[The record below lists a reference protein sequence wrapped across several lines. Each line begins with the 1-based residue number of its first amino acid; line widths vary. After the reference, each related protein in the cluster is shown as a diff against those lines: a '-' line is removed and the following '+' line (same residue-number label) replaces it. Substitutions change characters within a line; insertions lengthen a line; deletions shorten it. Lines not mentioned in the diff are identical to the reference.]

1 MTVAYHPRATAPR
14 WAARTP
20 PVTFASQTR
29 RRHCHQARLQIPVR
43 PATTPCSRKAIVASC
58 PVACTASAPSARTMD
73 RVRCR
78 RTHPRC
84 HHRRDCHRR
93 RHHHRHHRH
102 RRHHHHRH
110 RRHRRHRRHLR
121 SRVLDHPRCRLH
133 FQNHRQNGSGMQV
146 QGSRERPPW
155 PSCAA
160 FAADADSRRP
170 ASSRGCECVILCCF
184 LMWLIRFTTRH
195 STAAMQAS
203 ARILA
208 MQWLPSSPLPS

>member
-1 MTVAYHPRATAPR
+1 MTVAYPPRATVPR

-29 RRHCHQARLQIPVR
+29 HRLCHQARLQIPVR
-43 PATTPCSRKAIVASC
+43 PATSPCSKKAIVASC
-58 PVACTASAPSARTMD
+58 PVACTVSAPSARTMD

-78 RTHPRC
+78 RTHPNC
-84 HHRRDCHRR
+84 LHHRHCHRR
-93 RHHHRHHRH
+93 RRHH
-102 RRHHHHRH
+102 
-110 RRHRRHRRHLR
+110 R

-133 FQNHRQNGSGMQV
+133 FQTHLQTGSGTLV
-146 QGSRERPPW
+146 QGSLERPPW